1 MKLKKSGNLLFKD
14 LSVGWELNCGKFT
27 VKAEAMEKFTSL
39 STQNK
44 LQCTWCG
51 HKKLGENFTVKVIWQ
66 KLKERV
72 RGRISY
78 SKANGK
84 YTIEEIIFP
93 VAEFP
98 VRKNADWLIPLS
110 QGTLISNV
118 DQAVPGEVNSAAF
131 RAFQFCALLAD
142 DQSLYFDTHDVEF
155 NIKYGK
161 LEMKPDQQEM
171 VYRGVYPL
179 PQTRR
184 SRRNG
189 RQPYTSDIAAF
200 NGSWYEAAQIY
211 RKWACR
217 QRWVQTRHNPLRDI
231 AMWFWNRGSVNEVI
245 PPVEE
250 FTADTNLPAALDWY
264 WWHHNPYDADY
275 PDFWPPREGEEK
287 FKAAISRLNEKNIF
301 SQVYINGMAWDV
313 EAQSWPEGGADSIII
328 RRDGTQFAV
337 EYNIYNHRRL
347 GLMCGEAPA
356 FQKHI
361 RKLAEKLRSCG
372 LPGLYLDMIACGSY
386 AHRCINPAHKHAP
399 GGGNFGYR
407 GYRSLLE
414 EIKQNNPGM
423 LLSSE
428 ECSEAYL
435 DLLDSLIVLT
445 PSSERLNR
453 REPVVP
459 VFSAIYHGSIALF
472 GNYALPDGLPPFDP
486 MWPGAGRWN
495 NEKTWHELYPEQFFV
510 EMARGVIWGMQPT
523 VANFRTEHIEKPEFS
538 EAYKF
543 LKATAE
549 FYYDN
554 RDWLFDGKMLHPG
567 ELKCKS
573 RTVKFVSRM
582 IFTRENEENEMLTEM
597 PSVLHSRWQSPSGQ
611 RALIMCNYTDEPQE
625 IYDSV
630 SGVRRMISPRSWA
643 IIN

>member
-1 MKLKKSGNLLFKD
+1 
-14 LSVGWELNCGKFT
+14 
-27 VKAEAMEKFTSL
+27 
-39 STQNK
+39 
-44 LQCTWCG
+44 
-51 HKKLGENFTVKVIWQ
+51 
-66 KLKERV
+66 
-72 RGRISY
+72 
-78 SKANGK
+78 
-84 YTIEEIIFP
+84 
-93 VAEFP
+93 
-98 VRKNADWLIPLS
+98 
-110 QGTLISNV
+110 
-118 DQAVPGEVNSAAF
+118 VNSAAF

-184 SRRNG
+184 SRRSG

-328 RRDGTQFAV
+328 RRDGTPFAV